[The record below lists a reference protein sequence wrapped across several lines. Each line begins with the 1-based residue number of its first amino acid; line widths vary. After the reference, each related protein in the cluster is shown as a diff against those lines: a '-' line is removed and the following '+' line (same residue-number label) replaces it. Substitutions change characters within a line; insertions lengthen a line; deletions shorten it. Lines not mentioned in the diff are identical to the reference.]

1 MRRRPKTV
9 VAALSLALVLSQ
21 LALMAVPAVIVD
33 LARLWSL
40 SASEMGWLGGIYF
53 LGYAVGLPFIGALA
67 GRLDG
72 RVVYAASVVL
82 AGVASFAFAALAA
95 GFWSALALRLVAG
108 IGFSGIH
115 IVGLKL
121 IADRLEG
128 SAQARAGAFYSAAYA
143 IGSGASFL
151 VAGLLAQLF
160 GWPASFMAAGMGTL
174 LALPLLLFVGAP
186 KPGHELRAPRWLPDY
201 GLALRSLE
209 TRRFILA
216 YAGNTWE
223 VFAIRVWFVPAL
235 AFNASLPG
243 HSSAGWNFSVLAGL
257 SALAAVPVSIIVA
270 ELGIRFGRERV
281 VRSVSIASAAVC
293 LATGLLL
300 TSSFYVV
307 LALLFL
313 HGITSYGDAGAING
327 GLMSASTAETRSA
340 ALTLFGLMGFLA
352 GFLGPLTVG
361 VVIDGAGG
369 SSSPTAWILA
379 FVVMG
384 LGSVVAAV
392 AMRAEPTVE
401 GS

>member
-9 VAALSLALVLSQ
+9 VTAISLALVLSQ
-21 LALMAVPAVIVD
+21 FALMAVPAVIVD
-33 LARLWSL
+33 LAHLWSL
-40 SASEMGWLGGIYF
+40 NASEMGWLGGIYF

-72 RVVYAASVVL
+72 RIVYAASVVV

-95 GFWSALALRLVAG
+95 GFWSALALRFVAG

-115 IVGLKL
+115 IIGLKL

-128 SAQARAGAFYSAAYA
+128 AAQARAGAFYSAAYA

-151 VAGLLAQLF
+151 VAGLLAQRF
-160 GWPASFMAAGMGTL
+160 GWPASFVAAGMGTL

-186 KPGHELRAPRWLPDY
+186 LPGHELRAQRWLPDY
-201 GLALRSLE
+201 GLALRSPQI
-209 TRRFILA
+209 RRFILA

-243 HSSAGWNFSVLAGL
+243 HDSTGWNFSVLAGL

-270 ELGIRFGRERV
+270 ELGIRFGRERI
-281 VRSVSIASAAVC
+281 VRWVAFASAAVC

-300 TSSFYVV
+300 TSNFYVV

-313 HGITSYGDAGAING
+313 HGVTSYGDAGAING
-327 GLMSASTAETRSA
+327 GLISASTPESRSA

-352 GFLGPLTVG
+352 GFLGPLAVG
-361 VVIDGAGG
+361 VAIDGAGG
-369 SSSPTAWILA
+369 ASSSGAWGLA

-384 LGSVVAAV
+384 VGSVVAGI
-392 AMRAEPTVE
+392 AMSGKTTSGR
-401 GS
+401 S